1 MRTLILLTV
10 AAGMAGCATSPLG
23 RKQLV
28 LVPEGQMSSLGSQAF
43 SEMKA
48 KQPIERD
55 PEVNA
60 YVRCAALAVA
70 AEASGQG
77 GASGWEIVVFR
88 DKSANAFAL
97 PGGKIGVHTGILPVA
112 ATPGQLA
119 AVLGPEVGHVIA
131 HHGNERVSQGFVTQY
146 GMAALSQALSGKGE
160 GGNRG
165 LVVGLLGLGAQFGVL
180 LPFSRKHESEADV
193 IGLGLMARAGFDPR
207 ESVELWKNMA
217 KAGGGQPPEFMS
229 THPSHETRISE
240 LQANMAPASAD
251 FDRAFAAGRR
261 PACRPPRG

>member
-1 MRTLILLTV
+1 MKTITV
-10 AAGMAGCATSPLG
+10 FLAAAMIMAGCATSPLG

-28 LVPEGQMSSLGSQAF
+28 LVPEGQMNSLGNQAF
-43 SEMKA
+43 ADMKA

-55 PEVNA
+55 KAVNA
-60 YVRCAALAVA
+60 YVRCVALAVA

-88 DKSANAFAL
+88 DKTANAFAL

-119 AVLGPEVGHVIA
+119 AVLGHEVGHVTA

-146 GMAALSQALSGKGE
+146 GIAALGQALAGKGE
-160 GGNRG
+160 NQG
-165 LVVGLLGLGAQFGVL
+165 LVVGLLGLGAQFGVM
-180 LPFSRKHESEADV
+180 LPFSRKHESEADI
-193 IGLGLMARAGFDPR
+193 IGLDLMARAGFDPR
-207 ESVELWKNMA
+207 ESVELWKNMG

-240 LQANMAPASAD
+240 LQANMPPASAS
-251 FDRAFAAGRR
+251 FERARAAGRR
-261 PACRPPRG
+261 PACR